1 MEILAIGSLAYLGSV
16 LNNNLTNNTD
26 IINKKK
32 VKPSKKGESKEK
44 FTYFNRKDYQHREL
58 EGIQKNYKKRVAEI
72 KNLSY
77 ISNKTRVI
85 PSFSNQLEYKSDTF
99 SNKKRKQKVKKH
111 DIPNAYDH
119 DNDEATL
126 AQDDA
131 GTIDIPEVTSFYN
144 QKPSVGDQ
152 YRDEKLKIPGRLK
165 NGVVKDELNIL
176 DSQFNFG
183 EIDRKSK
190 EELSSNGHSD
200 ISQGWSSFKEKGD
213 MTYGIFKSSELQ
225 HNNMQPFNR
234 KRDEAVEFSQ
244 GKMTDEIN
252 SANNMT
258 KMELFTGSSKNYWPK
273 EAPPAFFEPMKDVH
287 FVNGMPN
294 MSEKLVERFIPGNQR
309 AGEKPFQPIQV
320 QPGLALGYLEESKIG
335 YHDTYR
341 APQPTIDFQRVG
353 NRMQKSNPGV
363 VIPGMKGQKQ
373 PVDPNVAK
381 RRPEK
386 VWEIDDYVHGGGN
399 GGVSKPAVNPDQ
411 IAKDQMRAFSME
423 LKNGLGIANGSM
435 VGPSNREGDVREPHK
450 LTLEEFQTAG
460 PQLQSVNNNNLPSY
474 YLLENQRT
482 ETGYNYYDA
491 PGKGEIGKV
500 HLFNTQSANPN
511 MRQMTAETA
520 QENPAYGDARKVHQF
535 NTQAAN
541 ANLRQETAETAQD
554 GPSYGGIRQSNVFNT
569 QAANPNLRSYTEET
583 IQDGPSFGGV
593 RKTNV
598 YNLQP
603 TNPNLR
609 TYTEETIND
618 GPSFGGVRK
627 SNLYNT
633 QPANP
638 NLRTYT
644 EETIQDGP
652 SFGGVRKNHLYN
664 TQPANPN
671 LRTYTEET
679 IQDGNTYSNV
689 RKNHL
694 YNTQPA
700 NPNLR
705 TYTEETI
712 QDGPSFGSVRKNHLY
727 NTQPTNPNLRTY
739 TEETIQD
746 GNAYGGVRKTNV
758 YNLQPANPNLR
769 TYTEETIQDGPS
781 FGSVRKNHM
790 FNTQPANSNMRQ
802 TTADTP
808 QDGPSFGAI
817 RKTNVFNTQAANSNM
832 RQTTADTA
840 QDGPAHGDIRQ
851 VHQFNTQ
858 PTNANMRQTT
868 ADTAQDGPAYG
879 DVRQVHQFNTQPTN
893 ANMRQTTA
901 ETAQDGP
908 AHGDVKQVH
917 QFNTQPANA
926 NMRQTTAETAQDG
939 VAYGDVKYVHQYN
952 TQPANANMRQIT
964 TDTPQDGPARASI
977 PKVHQFNKQ
986 PANSTTRQIV
996 NYDGYTGGTHVKVE
1010 NLRSRSDANA
1020 MTTHSSREDTTKSRL
1035 MTYSGWHEGIS
1046 KNTHGAQNSKERDV
1060 NNNWTRVNPPSSGP
1074 RSNSLQDMKEFTN
1087 LDERLIFQLN
1097 KIKSFPSM
1105 GDRIQKNVAEML
1117 QNNELINNAYQKYI
1131 SPEERIRSANR
1142 K

>member
-26 IINKKK
+26 TINKKK
-32 VKPSKKGESKEK
+32 VKPSKKGDNKER
-44 FTYFNRKDYQHREL
+44 FTFFNRKDYQHREL
-58 EGIQKNYKKRVAEI
+58 EGIEKNYKKRVAEI

-77 ISNKTRVI
+77 VSNKTRVI
-85 PSFSNQLEYKSDTF
+85 PSFSNQLNYKSDTF
-99 SNKKRKQKVKKH
+99 SNKKRKQKVYKH

-126 AQDDA
+126 AQNDA

-152 YRDEKLKIPGRLK
+152 YRDGKLKIPGRLK
-165 NGVVKDELNIL
+165 NGVVKDKLNIL

-190 EELSSNGHSD
+190 EELSSNGHIE
-200 ISQGWSSFKEKGD
+200 ISQGWSSFKEKDD

-320 QPGLALGYLEESKIG
+320 QPGLGLGYMEDSKIG
-335 YHDTYR
+335 FHDTYR
-341 APQPTIDFQRVG
+341 APEPTIDFQRVG

-386 VWEIDDYVHGGGN
+386 AWEVGDYMRGGGN
-399 GGVSKPAVNPDQ
+399 GGLSKPAVNPEQ
-411 IAKDQMRAFSME
+411 IAKDQTRAFSME
-423 LKNGLGIANGSM
+423 LKNGLSVATGSM
-435 VGPSNREGDVREPHK
+435 IGPSNRDGDVREPHK
-450 LTLEEFQTAG
+450 LTLEGFQTVG
-460 PQLQSVNNNNLPSY
+460 PSSQSVNNNNLPSF

-482 ETGYNYYDA
+482 ETGYNYYEA
-491 PGKGEIGKV
+491 PAGGDVKQV
-500 HLFNTQSANPN
+500 HQFNTQATNPN

-520 QENPAYGDARKVHQF
+520 QENPAYGDARRVHQF
-535 NTQAAN
+535 NTQATN

-554 GPSYGGIRQSNVFNT
+554 GPSYGGIRRSNLFNT
-569 QAANPNLRSYTEET
+569 QPTNSNLRQGTAETAQDGPSFGGVRKSNLYNLQPTNSNLRQETAET
-583 IQDGPSFGGV
+583 IQDGPSFGGVRKNQLFNTQPTNSNLRQETAETIQDGPSFGGVRKNQLYNPQPTNSNLRQETAETIQDGFSFGGV

-603 TNPNLR
+603 TNSNLR
-609 TYTEETIND
+609 QNTAET
-618 GPSFGGVRK
+618 P
-627 SNLYNT
+627 
-633 QPANP
+633 
-638 NLRTYT
+638 
-644 EETIQDGP
+644 QDGP
-652 SFGGVRKNHLYN
+652 SFGGVRKN
-664 TQPANPN
+664 Q
-671 LRTYTEET
+671 
-679 IQDGNTYSNV
+679 I
-689 RKNHL
+689 
-694 YNTQPA
+694 
-700 NPNLR
+700 
-705 TYTEETI
+705 
-712 QDGPSFGSVRKNHLY
+712 F
-727 NTQPTNPNLRTY
+727 NTQPTNPNLRQNTA
-739 TEETIQD
+739 ET
-746 GNAYGGVRKTNV
+746 
-758 YNLQPANPNLR
+758 P
-769 TYTEETIQDGPS
+769 QDGPS
-781 FGSVRKNHM
+781 YGGIRKSNV
-790 FNTQPANSNMRQ
+790 FNTQPTNANMRQ

-808 QDGPSFGAI
+808 QDGPAFGDI
-817 RKTNVFNTQAANSNM
+817 KQVHQYNTQPTNANM
-832 RQTTADTA
+832 RQTTADTP
-840 QDGPAHGDIRQ
+840 QEGPATASVPRGN
-851 VHQFNTQ
+851 QFNTQ

-868 ADTAQDGPAYG
+868 ADTPQEGPATAVVPRG
-879 DVRQVHQFNTQPTN
+879 NQFNTQPTN
-893 ANMRQTTA
+893 PNMRQTTADTPQEGPATANVPRGNQFNTQPTNPNMRQTTADTPQEGPATSNVPRGNQFNTQPTKANMRQTTA
-901 ETAQDGP
+901 
-908 AHGDVKQVH
+908 
-917 QFNTQPANA
+917 
-926 NMRQTTAETAQDG
+926 
-939 VAYGDVKYVHQYN
+939 
-952 TQPANANMRQIT
+952 
-964 TDTPQDGPARASI
+964 DTPQEGPATATI
-977 PKVHQFNKQ
+977 PRGNQFNKQ
-986 PANSTTRQIV
+986 PANPTSRQIV
-996 NYDGYTGGTHVKVE
+996 NYDGYTGPTRTKVE

-1020 MTTHSSREDTTKSRL
+1020 MTTHSSREDTTVGRT
-1035 MTYSGWHEGIS
+1035 MTYSGWHEGINKS
-1046 KNTHGAQNSKERDV
+1046 TLGEQNSKQRDV
-1060 NNNWTRVNPPSSGP
+1060 HNNWTRVNPPSYGP